1 MGGLYLISM
10 VKDIG
15 VQLVGLSAA
24 TAANAVAMI
33 AIFNTVGRI
42 ILGTLSDKIGRM
54 KIVSATFIIIGLS
67 VFTLSFIP
75 LNYGIYFACVA
86 SVAFCFGGNITIF
99 PAIVGD
105 FFGLKTIVQITGLS
119 TKVSDLVRL
128 QDHSLERYWRISTNF
143 HYNWCFKCYFLHYFN
158 INPSTNCR
166 EDKGTK
172 TSTSESGVILKR
184 VLI

>member
-1 MGGLYLISM
+1 MLFTSCMGGLYLIGM

-42 ILGTLSDKIGRM
+42 VLGTLSDKIGRM

-67 VFTLSFIP
+67 VFTLSYIP

-86 SVAFCFGGNITIF
+86 SVAF
-99 PAIVGD
+99 A
-105 FFGLKTIVQITGLS
+105 LA
-119 TKVSDLVRL
+119 
-128 QDHSLERYWRISTNF
+128 
-143 HYNWCFKCYFLHYFN
+143 
-158 INPSTNCR
+158 
-166 EDKGTK
+166 
-172 TSTSESGVILKR
+172 VILQYSQ
-184 VLI
+184 LLLEITSG

>member
-15 VQLVGLSAA
+15 VQLVDLAQQRKRRCYDQ
-24 TAANAVAMI
+24 

-75 LNYGIYFACVA
+75 LNYGIYFACVE
-86 SVAFCFGGNITIF
+86 
-99 PAIVGD
+99 
-105 FFGLKTIVQITGLS
+105 
-119 TKVSDLVRL
+119 VSPLLR
-128 QDHSLERYWRISTNF
+128 R
-143 HYNWCFKCYFLHYFN
+143 
-158 INPSTNCR
+158 
-166 EDKGTK
+166 
-172 TSTSESGVILKR
+172 
-184 VLI
+184 

>member
-15 VQLVGLSAA
+15 VQLVGLSA
-24 TAANAVAMI
+24 TRKRRCYDCN
-33 AIFNTVGRI
+33 FNTVGRI

-86 SVAFCFGGNITIF
+86 SVAF
-99 PAIVGD
+99 A
-105 FFGLKTIVQITGLS
+105 S
-119 TKVSDLVRL
+119 A
-128 QDHSLERYWRISTNF
+128 
-143 HYNWCFKCYFLHYFN
+143 
-158 INPSTNCR
+158 
-166 EDKGTK
+166 
-172 TSTSESGVILKR
+172 VI
-184 VLI
+184 

>member
-15 VQLVGLSAA
+15 VQLVGLSAPA
-24 TAANAVAMI
+24 QNAVAMI

-75 LNYGIYFACVA
+75 LNYGIYFVC
-86 SVAFCFGGNITIF
+86 SKC
-99 PAIVGD
+99 
-105 FFGLKTIVQITGLS
+105 
-119 TKVSDLVRL
+119 RL
-128 QDHSLERYWRISTNF
+128 LLRR
-143 HYNWCFKCYFLHYFN
+143 
-158 INPSTNCR
+158 
-166 EDKGTK
+166 
-172 TSTSESGVILKR
+172 
-184 VLI
+184 

>member
-24 TAANAVAMI
+24 TAANAAMI

-54 KIVSATFIIIGLS
+54 KIISATFIIIGLS

-75 LNYGIYFACVA
+75 LNYVIYFACVA
-86 SVAFCFGGNITIF
+86 SVAF
-99 PAIVGD
+99 A
-105 FFGLKTIVQITGLS
+105 S
-119 TKVSDLVRL
+119 A
-128 QDHSLERYWRISTNF
+128 
-143 HYNWCFKCYFLHYFN
+143 
-158 INPSTNCR
+158 
-166 EDKGTK
+166 
-172 TSTSESGVILKR
+172 VI
-184 VLI
+184 

>member
-15 VQLVGLSAA
+15 VQLVGFSAQQPRKRRCYDC
-24 TAANAVAMI
+24 N
-33 AIFNTVGRI
+33 FNTVGRI

-86 SVAFCFGGNITIF
+86 SVAF
-99 PAIVGD
+99 A
-105 FFGLKTIVQITGLS
+105 S
-119 TKVSDLVRL
+119 A
-128 QDHSLERYWRISTNF
+128 
-143 HYNWCFKCYFLHYFN
+143 
-158 INPSTNCR
+158 
-166 EDKGTK
+166 
-172 TSTSESGVILKR
+172 VI
-184 VLI
+184 